1 MERRSDAP
9 ESPPPPSPA
18 IGDALRHRRLAHLTF
33 PSLPSSPQV
42 RPEAPPYGLRLLAN
56 ELTTELEADQ
66 PTPLPLAS
74 IDASLAPPG
83 TPRAAAG
90 GGASAAAAPATPGGY
105 GTPAG
110 YGGSLGTPR
119 APSSTAMVV
128 AREPSND
135 RLAALKAF
143 VELHALGEETA
154 EPARKEKEA
163 ALTLSTV
170 QTALLERGAPGP
182 LPPLTA
188 PLLPLYRCTAPRGA
202 SGTPSS

>member
-1 MERRSDAP
+1 M
-9 ESPPPPSPA
+9 
-18 IGDALRHRRLAHLTF
+18 
-33 PSLPSSPQV
+33 

-74 IDASLAPPG
+74 IDASLAPA

-105 GTPAG
+105 GTPGA

-182 LPPLTA
+182 LPPVTTPPPPS
-188 PLLPLYRCTAPRGA
+188 PLRCTAPRGA

>member
-1 MERRSDAP
+1 M
-9 ESPPPPSPA
+9 
-18 IGDALRHRRLAHLTF
+18 
-33 PSLPSSPQV
+33 

-74 IDASLAPPG
+74 IDASLAPA

-90 GGASAAAAPATPGGY
+90 GGASAAAAPATHGGY
-105 GTPAG
+105 GTPGGG

-170 QTALLERGAPGP
+170 HTARRLEQRKRRGAPGP
-182 LPPLTA
+182 LPPLTTPPPPS
-188 PLLPLYRCTAPRGA
+188 PLRCTAPRGA

>member
-1 MERRSDAP
+1 
-9 ESPPPPSPA
+9 
-18 IGDALRHRRLAHLTF
+18 
-33 PSLPSSPQV
+33 V

-74 IDASLAPPG
+74 IDASLA
-83 TPRAAAG
+83 
-90 GGASAAAAPATPGGY
+90 PGGY

-170 QTALLERGAPGP
+170 HGAAAQTEGAAPTFLSPTSLTTPPPPSP
-182 LPPLTA
+182 L
-188 PLLPLYRCTAPRGA
+188 RCTAPRGA